1 MVIKMDAIYDF
12 IINLITTTGSLGM
25 MLDCLLIVSESIIP
39 ALPLG
44 LFITV
49 LCVNYGYV
57 IGFLISWIF
66 TIIGCMISY
75 YLFQTIFK
83 GIVDRKLRKYE
94 FANKLLTMIDKM
106 TFSNLVLLIS
116 LPITPAFLVNIVAGV
131 SNMKVNKFLPALMIG
146 KISLVAFWG
155 YVGTSLIE
163 GLKNPKILIKV
174 GIIII
179 IMWYKMIVFLSNYK
193 SRFVSLMFHIIIY

>member
-1 MVIKMDAIYDF
+1 MDAIYDF

-49 LCVNYGYV
+49 LCVNYGYA

-131 SNMKVNKFLPALMIG
+131 SNIKVNKFLPALMIG

-179 IMWYKMIVFLSNYK
+179 IMF
-193 SRFVSLMFHIIIY
+193 IISKIINKKLNLD

>member
-25 MLDCLLIVSESIIP
+25 MLDCLLIISESIIP

-163 GLKNPKILIKV
+163 GLKNPNILIKV

-179 IMWYKMIVFLSNYK
+179 IMF
-193 SRFVSLMFHIIIY
+193 IISKIINKKLNLD

>member
-25 MLDCLLIVSESIIP
+25 MLDCLLIISESIIP

-163 GLKNPKILIKV
+163 GLKNPMILIKV

-179 IMWYKMIVFLSNYK
+179 IMF
-193 SRFVSLMFHIIIY
+193 IISKIINKKLNLD

>member
-25 MLDCLLIVSESIIP
+25 MLDCLLIISESIIP

-131 SNMKVNKFLPALMIG
+131 SNMKVNNFLPALMIG

-163 GLKNPKILIKV
+163 GLKNPMILIKV

-179 IMWYKMIVFLSNYK
+179 IMF
-193 SRFVSLMFHIIIY
+193 IISKIINKKLNLD

>member
-163 GLKNPKILIKV
+163 GLKNPMILIKV

-179 IMWYKMIVFLSNYK
+179 IMF
-193 SRFVSLMFHIIIY
+193 IISKIINKKLNLD

>member
-83 GIVDRKLRKYE
+83 DIVDRKLRKYE

-163 GLKNPKILIKV
+163 GLKNPMILIKV

-179 IMWYKMIVFLSNYK
+179 IMF
-193 SRFVSLMFHIIIY
+193 IISKIINKKLNLD

>member
-1 MVIKMDAIYDF
+1 MMIKMYAIYDF

-25 MLDCLLIVSESIIP
+25 MLDCLLIISESIMP
-39 ALPLG
+39 PLPLG

-49 LCVNYGYV
+49 LCVNYGYA

-146 KISLVAFWG
+146 KISLVVFWG

-163 GLKNPKILIKV
+163 ALKNPMILIKV

-179 IMWYKMIVFLSNYK
+179 IMF
-193 SRFVSLMFHIIIY
+193 IISKIINKKLNLD

>member
-106 TFSNLVLLIS
+106 SFSNLVLLIS

-146 KISLVAFWG
+146 KISLVAVWG

-163 GLKNPKILIKV
+163 GLKNPMILIKV

-179 IMWYKMIVFLSNYK
+179 IMF
-193 SRFVSLMFHIIIY
+193 IISKIINKKLNLD

>member
-131 SNMKVNKFLPALMIG
+131 SNMKANKFLPALMIG

-163 GLKNPKILIKV
+163 GLKNPMILIKV

-179 IMWYKMIVFLSNYK
+179 IM
-193 SRFVSLMFHIIIY
+193 FVISKIINKKLNLD

>member
-163 GLKNPKILIKV
+163 GLKNPMILIKV

-179 IMWYKMIVFLSNYK
+179 IMF
-193 SRFVSLMFHIIIY
+193 IISKIINKKINLD

>member
-25 MLDCLLIVSESIIP
+25 MLDCLLIVSESIMP
-39 ALPLG
+39 PLPLD

-146 KISLVAFWG
+146 KISLVVFWG

-163 GLKNPKILIKV
+163 ALKNPMILIKV

-179 IMWYKMIVFLSNYK
+179 IMF
-193 SRFVSLMFHIIIY
+193 IISKIINKKLNLD

>member
-25 MLDCLLIVSESIIP
+25 MLDCLLIISESIIP

-163 GLKNPKILIKV
+163 GLKNPMILIKV

-179 IMWYKMIVFLSNYK
+179 IMF
-193 SRFVSLMFHIIIY
+193 IISKIINKKINLD

>member
-1 MVIKMDAIYDF
+1 MDAIYDF

-163 GLKNPKILIKV
+163 ALKNPMILIKV

-179 IMWYKMIVFLSNYK
+179 IMF
-193 SRFVSLMFHIIIY
+193 IISKIINKKLNLD

>member
-163 GLKNPKILIKV
+163 ALKNPMILIKV

-179 IMWYKMIVFLSNYK
+179 IMF
-193 SRFVSLMFHIIIY
+193 IISKIINKKLNLD

>member
-25 MLDCLLIVSESIIP
+25 MLDCLLIISESIIP

-163 GLKNPKILIKV
+163 ALKNPMILIKV

-179 IMWYKMIVFLSNYK
+179 IMF
-193 SRFVSLMFHIIIY
+193 IISKIINKKLNLD

>member
-163 GLKNPKILIKV
+163 GLKNPMILIKV

-179 IMWYKMIVFLSNYK
+179 IM
-193 SRFVSLMFHIIIY
+193 FVISKIINKKLNLD

>member
-25 MLDCLLIVSESIIP
+25 MLDCLLIISESIIP

-179 IMWYKMIVFLSNYK
+179 IMF
-193 SRFVSLMFHIIIY
+193 IISKIINKKLNLD

>member
-1 MVIKMDAIYDF
+1 MDAIYDF

-25 MLDCLLIVSESIIP
+25 MLDCLLIISESIIP

-163 GLKNPKILIKV
+163 GLKNPMILIKV
-174 GIIII
+174 RIIII
-179 IMWYKMIVFLSNYK
+179 IMF
-193 SRFVSLMFHIIIY
+193 IISKIINKKLNLDQEEL

>member
-163 GLKNPKILIKV
+163 ALKNPKILIKV

-179 IMWYKMIVFLSNYK
+179 IMF
-193 SRFVSLMFHIIIY
+193 IISKIINKKLNLD